1 VGLKLGKPPGC
12 GYNQE
17 SRFLMGGSVMHL
29 PEFLSQD
36 TRGYI
41 HLLGHRVG
49 LDDVI
54 HFYAE
59 GESPEMLHLR
69 FPTVPLPL
77 LYKIIAF
84 YLENQAEVDAYRQ
97 LQAAE
102 IARQREVAPTGPS
115 LDELR
120 RRREAK
126 RLPQGA

>member
-1 VGLKLGKPPGC
+1 
-12 GYNQE
+12 
-17 SRFLMGGSVMHL
+17 MHL
-29 PEFLSQD
+29 PDFLSQD
-36 TRGYI
+36 DRGYI

-49 LDDVI
+49 LEDVT
-54 HFYAE
+54 HFFRE

-77 LYKIIAF
+77 LYKVIAF
-84 YLENQAEVDAYRQ
+84 YLENQGEVDAYCQ
-97 LQAAE
+97 QQAAE
-102 IARQREVAPTGPS
+102 VARQRAAPSSGPS